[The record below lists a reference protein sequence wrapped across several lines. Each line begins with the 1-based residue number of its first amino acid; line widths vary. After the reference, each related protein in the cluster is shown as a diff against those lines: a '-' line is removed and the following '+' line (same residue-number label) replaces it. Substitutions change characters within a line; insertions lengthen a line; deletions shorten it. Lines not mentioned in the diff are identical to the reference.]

1 MAARSYARRFRI
13 AVAAALVTYVWLAV
27 SSTAFAWRRR
37 EHRAIG
43 NEAYIAACTRL
54 APLKDRDAETAQ
66 RYEIACSNLKV
77 QAFLYGQGNAV
88 GGDFLGEPGEFMTAL
103 GASVVTQR
111 TNFYRLALRNST
123 HFQPLATREWRVMH
137 KQAIDGALAASRK
150 VGAAQIEAFEQAFY
164 DSAFGD
170 HFLHDSFCAGH
181 MGFNRPASS
190 AAASKVYHDEWNRRG
205 RVVSNRRGE
214 TWKTFGDGRLDIPE
228 NREARKHVVAAAT
241 ESVYAVLAAFVLGE
255 YDGKADLAVWNEV
268 AFTIEDPEVLPD
280 FETLFAGAEELT
292 RPDLLPLLS
301 VKRPAV
307 KDTVFG
313 VWSAFSF
320 PFENFDNPTGI
331 LVIGGDFIV
340 PGIGMR
346 AEAGVGVGFQGSM
359 TEPRFAIDGGFVKS
373 LGLSWDGLLSHE
385 LDFGSIFLISGDL
398 DATLRLSYRTNLEGG
413 DMLLRLDI
421 GPSFNINDT
430 EFGLYAGL
438 GFAKVLHAAGG
449 GGFF

>member
-1 MAARSYARRFRI
+1 MAIQPQRRFRVVVATVI
-13 AVAAALVTYVWLAV
+13 ATYLWLAV
-27 SSTAFAWRRR
+27 SSTAFAWWRR
-37 EHRAIG
+37 EHQAIG
-43 NEAYIAACTRL
+43 NEAYIAACNRL
-54 APLKDRDAETAQ
+54 APLKDRDAQTAQ
-66 RYEIACSNLKV
+66 RYDIACANLQI
-77 QAFLYGQGNAV
+77 QALVYGQANAV
-88 GGDFLGEPGEFMTAL
+88 SGDFVGEAGELTTAL
-103 GASVVTQR
+103 GATLVTQR
-111 TNFYRLALRNST
+111 SNYYRLALRNST
-123 HFQPLATREWRVMH
+123 HFHPLATREWRVLH
-137 KQAIDGALAASRK
+137 RQAVDGALAASRK

-181 MGFNRPASS
+181 MGFNRSASS

-205 RVVSNRRGE
+205 RLVANRRGE
-214 TWKTFGDGRLDIPE
+214 TWKTYGDGLLDIPE
-228 NREARKHVVAAAT
+228 NKEGRKHVVAAAT
-241 ESVYAVLAAFVLGE
+241 ESAYAVLAAFVLGE

-268 AFTIEDPEVLPD
+268 AFTIEDPEILPD
-280 FETLFAGAEELT
+280 FEALFGASEGLS
-292 RPDLLPLLS
+292 RPELLPLLS

-320 PFENFDNPTGI
+320 PFDNFDHPTGI

-340 PGIGMR
+340 PGIGMQ

-359 TEPRFAIDGGFVKS
+359 TAPRFAIDAGFVKR
-373 LGLSWDGLLSHE
+373 LGLSLDGLLSHE
-385 LDFGSIFLISGDL
+385 LDFGSIFLISSDF
-398 DATLRLSYRTNLEGG
+398 DATLRLSLRTNLEGG